1 MNLRSPAEP
10 VPAGLALDS
19 HLPYRLLTAT
29 NAVCRLIGRSYEDRF
44 GLTSPQWR
52 VMCVLAEEGRAN
64 LEVVAQRLIMD
75 RPAVVRAA
83 GGLLRRRLAE
93 RCDEDGGGR
102 GAKLAL
108 TLEGARLHG
117 EVAALALAYEA
128 AMIAG
133 LAPDEVQQLKRLLA
147 RVQTAALGLAG
158 EAARASD

>member
-1 MNLRSPAEP
+1 MNLCSPAEP
-10 VPAGLALDS
+10 VSAGLDLDS

-75 RPAVVRAA
+75 RLAVVRAA

-93 RCDEDGGGR
+93 RCDEGGGR
-102 GAKLAL
+102 GAKLTL

-117 EVAALALAYEA
+117 EVAPLALAYEA

-158 EAARASD
+158 EAARAGD